1 LHARRSKG
9 DVTHAHLGKKRFD
22 ASRVPCRTR
31 PRYDAGMT
39 AIAIES
45 PERFIRWRYLWFAL
59 AGIAVMIAAVRIGNL
74 WFLDFVHV
82 FSSLLWTGIDL
93 FMGFVLGPILRRM
106 DLSVRREVARR
117 LTPRTLFL
125 MPAISIISGTSG
137 WFLAVELG
145 YTELPW
151 PAFGWVAAAL
161 VLVTLMTIQGLG
173 FLMPVNV
180 MVCLELQ
187 KPKPDLR
194 KVATWMQRY
203 FYAVAMQGTMQVA
216 IIIVM
221 TSFRA
226 GI

>member
-1 LHARRSKG
+1 
-9 DVTHAHLGKKRFD
+9 
-22 ASRVPCRTR
+22 
-31 PRYDAGMT
+31 MT
-39 AIAIES
+39 AIAIET
-45 PERFIRWRYLWFAL
+45 PEPFIRWRYLWLAL

-82 FSSLLWTGIDL
+82 LSSLLWTGIDL

-125 MPAISIISGTSG
+125 MPAISIVSGTSG
-137 WFLAVELG
+137 WFVAVELG
-145 YTELPW
+145 YTALPW
-151 PAFGWVAAAL
+151 PEFGWVAAAL
-161 VLVTLMTIQGLG
+161 VLVTLMTVQGLG

-194 KVATWMQRY
+194 KIATWMQRY

-221 TSFRA
+221 TRFRA